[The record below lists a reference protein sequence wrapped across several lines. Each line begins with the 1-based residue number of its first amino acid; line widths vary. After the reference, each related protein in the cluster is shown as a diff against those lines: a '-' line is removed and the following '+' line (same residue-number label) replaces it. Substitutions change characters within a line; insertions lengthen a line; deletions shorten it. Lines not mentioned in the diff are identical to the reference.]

1 MRKTAIGMVM
11 ALAGS
16 TGAATLAPTPASAAT
31 APFVS
36 IQQTTPNAPCVTGT
50 ARPTFSGNR
59 LTLHGTV
66 VDRDGGPLAA
76 TIGWRTLLGDRPIVT
91 YDWVDL
97 DSPSTVT
104 ITVYPQYM
112 PWGTVYRWRTLVN
125 DGEQTGVGPWCEVN
139 MPDAGPPIG
148 T

>member
-1 MRKTAIGMVM
+1 MNAFVTAVT
-11 ALAGS
+11 LAGS
-16 TGAATLAPTPASAAT
+16 ALLAAPVSS

-36 IQQTTPNAPCVTGT
+36 IMQTTPNAPCVTG
-50 ARPTFSGNR
+50 AGRPTFSGNR
-59 LTLHGTV
+59 LTLHATV
-66 VDRDGGPLAA
+66 ADYDGGPLSV
-76 TIGWRTLLGDRPIVT
+76 TIEWRTQLGDRPIVT
-91 YDWVDL
+91 YDWVGL

-112 PWGTVYRWRTLVN
+112 PWGGVYRWRALVS
-125 DGEQTGVGPWCEVN
+125 DGEQGGVGPWCEVT